1 MGLHTALGLTTTYF
15 PSVFKDRNSGVLLPF
30 SEAEKRMS
38 SSFQLKYS
46 TSLRQAIRLKLK
58 KKKKKRFRE
67 TLVSPNCPELNA
79 APTNRPCCSILHPSA
94 HSSRKQL
101 QDHRLWLPGAGPLRS
116 CSSPRAGTGTLL
128 QLPALGPVVVPWLG
142 RAQAASRQTPSSG
155 SWDPMQQHYGPCPSL
170 ASWLSVGSSSS

>member
-1 MGLHTALGLTTTYF
+1 MLGLTTTYF

-58 KKKKKRFRE
+58 KKKRVRQ

-101 QDHRLWLPGAGPLRS
+101 QDRRLWLPGASPLRF
-116 CSSPRAGTGTLL
+116 CSSPHAGTGALL
-128 QLPALGPVVVPWLG
+128 QLPALGPAVLPWPG

-155 SWDPMQQHYGPCPSL
+155 SWDPLQQHYGPCPSL
-170 ASWLSVGSSSS
+170 ASRLSVGSSSS